1 MKHLSLKCGKTYLGS
16 MHTRT
21 GKVLGGQ
28 FYWGGTLLKSNA
40 GTQRLAYHGWKSWGK
55 RKGLSQLDCEAEGPS
70 RYESRS

>member
-1 MKHLSLKCGKTYLGS
+1 MIPLVKKCEANLGRLKTA
-16 MHTRT
+16 T
-21 GKVLGGQ
+21 GRVLDGQ

-55 RKGLSQLDCEAEGPS
+55 RKGLSQLDCDIEGWS